1 VKTFLLDWAKE
12 LMMQNVDRNEW
23 ALPILD
29 AIATDWPEDDVV
41 LFWRATA
48 AYNVCSD
55 EKASPSKK
63 AAARQRMNAFLVNES
78 HRSMDAE
85 SVRMIR
91 SFLQDL

>member
-1 VKTFLLDWAKE
+1 
-12 LMMQNVDRNEW
+12 MMEQVGRNEW

-41 LFWRATA
+41 LFWRAAA
-48 AYNVCSD
+48 AYNVWTD
-55 EKASPSKK
+55 EKADVSKK
-63 AAARQRMNAFLVNES
+63 AAARQRMTAFLANES

-91 SFLQDL
+91 GFLQEL